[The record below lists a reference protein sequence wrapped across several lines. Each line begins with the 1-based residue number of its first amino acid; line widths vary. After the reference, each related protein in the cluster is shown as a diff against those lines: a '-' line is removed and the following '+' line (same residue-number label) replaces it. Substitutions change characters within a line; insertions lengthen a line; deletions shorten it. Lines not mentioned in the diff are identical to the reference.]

1 MGNYDSTDPADQSR
15 KGWLT
20 SILELGAWL
29 GALLSGFMAEAL
41 SRKYGIL
48 IATGM
53 LLLFKSLYAKS
64 FRCLGRDI
72 IGLKRLLTF
81 YAQI

>member
-1 MGNYDSTDPADQSR
+1 MNSFMSHMGNYDSTDPADQSR

-53 LLLFKSLYAKS
+53 LLFSSPNMQRVPDA
-64 FRCLGRDI
+64 
-72 IGLKRLLTF
+72 
-81 YAQI
+81 